1 MVAGQTQILKVD
13 SSFYFYEF
21 VWSPKTNARP
31 ANNNYEIFP
40 IENTLYTLEAR
51 YGPNC
56 LAVARF
62 AVAIVDSIDNIVVPN
77 MFTPYNQDSKND
89 VYHLI
94 TNNTN
99 IVESF
104 EFKVYDKW
112 GNNVFNAY
120 DLNFQWDGKG
130 TNGSLLETGV
140 YTYMMRYNSIYSKY
154 ERIVKSGQILLLK

>member
-1 MVAGQTQILKVD
+1 M
-13 SSFYFYEF
+13 
-21 VWSPKTNARP
+21 
-31 ANNNYEIFP
+31 
-40 IENTLYTLEAR
+40 EAR

-56 LAVARF
+56 LAIARF
-62 AVAIVDSIDNIVVPN
+62 SVTIVDSIDNIVVPN

-89 VYHLI
+89 IFYLI

-130 TNGSLLETGV
+130 TNGNMLETGV

-154 ERIVKSGQILLLK
+154 DRIVKSGQILLLK